1 MHLDF
6 DEGPRQMATMIQ
18 NLLPLRRSS
27 SPGEQYRIDRLASIP
42 EGSGMDEGPGEEDAD
57 AARADAGS
65 MARVQSLHAASAQQH
80 VGQQLH
86 KYGRCTSSNA
96 STECQRW
103 KK

>member
-1 MHLDF
+1 
-6 DEGPRQMATMIQ
+6 
-18 NLLPLRRSS
+18 
-27 SPGEQYRIDRLASIP
+27 
-42 EGSGMDEGPGEEDAD
+42 MDEGPGEEDAD

-96 STECQRW
+96 STECQSW
-103 KK
+103 KE